1 MGNKKLK
8 IEIKDWHYQCGDGCC
23 DNYGT
28 DIYLNGELVDT
39 VESDDLENVL
49 EKVLTLLH
57 YEVEITR
64 TQE

>member
-1 MGNKKLK
+1 MDKKIK

-28 DIYLNGELVDT
+28 DIYLNGKLVDT
-39 VESDDLENVL
+39 LGSGDLENVL